1 MSLLLSVAFICHL
14 LAILTTLGFGLT
26 YLLRRQFMP
35 YHGVA
40 LKREWDAMP
49 TAFQILVLALMR
61 AVAAGA
67 LATALLST
75 VILLI
80 PFRAG
85 EVWAFWTLPASTLVL
100 AGGAL
105 YAMRLV
111 ATNTPARPPYA
122 PIMIA
127 AALVMIGLVLS
138 LCGRLAAA

>member
-40 LKREWDAMP
+40 LEREWDALP
-49 TAFQILVLALMR
+49 HALQTLV
-61 AVAAGA
+61 

-111 ATNTPARPPYA
+111 AINTPARPPYA
-122 PIMIA
+122 PIMVA
-127 AALVMIGLVLS
+127 AALVMIGLALS
-138 LCGRLAAA
+138 LCG

>member
-1 MSLLLSVAFICHL
+1 
-14 LAILTTLGFGLT
+14 
-26 YLLRRQFMP
+26 
-35 YHGVA
+35 
-40 LKREWDAMP
+40 
-49 TAFQILVLALMR
+49 MR

-85 EVWAFWTLPASTLVL
+85 EVWAFWALPASTLVL

-111 ATNTPARPPYA
+111 ATNIPARPPYA